1 MPLLAALLQVPWF
14 LMVVIPM
21 ISARAN
27 SGKAADKG
35 LEALVMVLPALV
47 GLIAGIIVILRGGE
61 RSQGQRLSLRVGCTL
76 CGLIVAAY
84 VWDRLNY
91 LW

>member
-1 MPLLAALLQVPWF
+1 
-14 LMVVIPM
+14 M

-35 LEALVMVLPALV
+35 LEALVMILPALV
-47 GLIAGIIVILRGGE
+47 GLIAGIIVIIRGDE
-61 RSQGQRLSLRVGCTL
+61 RSQGQRLSLRVGFIL
-76 CGLIVAAY
+76 CCLLVAAY
-84 VWDRLNY
+84 AWDRLNY